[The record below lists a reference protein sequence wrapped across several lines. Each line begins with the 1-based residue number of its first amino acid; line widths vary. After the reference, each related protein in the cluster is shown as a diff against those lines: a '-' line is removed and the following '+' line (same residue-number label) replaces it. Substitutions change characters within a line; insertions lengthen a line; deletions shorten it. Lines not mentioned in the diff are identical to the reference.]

1 MLLPAYATRRS
12 SCRHGL
18 MLVALLALASNASG
32 QNLTFQKALATA
44 VSETPALR
52 ANTALVDAARY
63 SVMPAGELPDPKL
76 ALGIDNLPIQGQDRY
91 SLNRDFMTMQRI
103 GISQDIPNGAKRNA
117 RVAAANG
124 RLELAEAQ
132 TRVTRLTVL
141 RETATAWIA
150 RNTVE
155 QQLARIDALVSENT
169 LLASAVRAQLAGGKG
184 SAADAI
190 MPRQEAAMIEERRDE
205 LAARRQQA
213 IAALNR
219 WIGTAGE
226 MPLAGDAPD
235 WNLNRDRLT
244 HTLHQ
249 HPELALFDPKTKV
262 LDAQLAE
269 AKAGKRPD
277 WGVDVA
283 YLKRAPEFGDMVS
296 VQLRLDLPVF
306 SGSRQDPQIAA
317 RQAERTAVDAERE
330 ATLREHIAM
339 LDTDWADYQRL
350 VSASRR
356 QRETLLPLA
365 EEKVRLT
372 TAAWRGGKGML
383 ADVVAARRE
392 RIDTELKAIAV
403 EGERQQMAARLHY
416 AYGADDI
423 SSGEQQ

>member
-1 MLLPAYATRRS
+1 MLLSAYAAVRS
-12 SCRHGL
+12 LHRHGL
-18 MLVALLALASNASG
+18 VIAVLAAVTSNGFAQS
-32 QNLTFQKALATA
+32 LTFQKALATA
-44 VSETPALR
+44 VSDTPTLR
-52 ANTALVDAARY
+52 ANAAQVDAARY
-63 SVMPAGELPDPKL
+63 SVTPAGELPDPKL

-91 SLNRDFMTMQRI
+91 SLNKDSMTMQRI
-103 GISQDIPNGAKRNA
+103 GISQDIPNGAKRDA

-155 QQLARIDALVSENT
+155 QQLARVDALVSENS
-169 LLASAVRAQLAGGKG
+169 LLANAVRAQLAGGKG
-184 SAADAI
+184 SAADAV

-205 LAARRQQA
+205 LTARRQQA
-213 IAALNR
+213 IAALKR
-219 WIGTAGE
+219 WLGQDGE
-226 MPLAGDAPD
+226 LPLAGNPPD
-235 WNLNRDRLT
+235 WSLSRDRLA

-249 HPELALFDPKTKV
+249 HPELALFEPRTKV
-262 LDAQLAE
+262 ADAELAE

-283 YLKRAPEFGDMVS
+283 YQKRAPEFGDMVS

-317 RQAERTAVDAERE
+317 RQAERTALDAERE

-339 LDTDWADYQRL
+339 LDADWADYQRL
-350 VSASRR
+350 SNASKR
-356 QRETLLPLA
+356 QRDILLPLA
-365 EEKVRLT
+365 EEKVRLS
-372 TAAWRGGKGML
+372 TAAWRGGKGAL
-383 ADVVAARRE
+383 ADVVTARRE

-403 EGERQQMAARLHY
+403 EGERQQMAVRLHY
-416 AYGADDI
+416 AYGDV
-423 SSGEQQ
+423 SGEQQ

>member
-1 MLLPAYATRRS
+1 MLLPAYTAARPSR
-12 SCRHGL
+12 RHGL
-18 MLVALLALASNASG
+18 LLVVLMALASNAFAQS
-32 QNLTFQKALATA
+32 LTFQKALTTA
-44 VSETPALR
+44 VSDTPALR
-52 ANTALVDAARY
+52 ANAAQVDAARY
-63 SVMPAGELPDPKL
+63 SVTPAGELPDPKL

-91 SLNRDFMTMQRI
+91 SLNKDSMTMQRI
-103 GISQDIPNGAKRNA
+103 GISQDIPNGAKRDA

-124 RLELAEAQ
+124 RVELAEAQ

-155 QQLARIDALVSENT
+155 QQLARVDALVSENS
-169 LLASAVRAQLAGGKG
+169 LLANAVRAQLAGGKG
-184 SAADAI
+184 SAADAV

-213 IAALNR
+213 VAALKR
-219 WIGTAGE
+219 WLGSDGE
-226 MPLAGDAPD
+226 LPLAGDPPD
-235 WNLNRDRLT
+235 WNLSRDRLV

-249 HPELALFDPKTKV
+249 HPELALFEPRTKV
-262 LDAQLAE
+262 LDAELAE

-283 YLKRAPEFGDMVS
+283 YQKRAPEFGDMVS

-317 RQAERTAVDAERE
+317 RQAERSALDAERE

-339 LDTDWADYQRL
+339 LDADWADYQRL
-350 VSASRR
+350 SSASKR
-356 QRETLLPLA
+356 QRDILLPLA

-416 AYGADDI
+416 AYGEV
-423 SSGEQQ
+423 SGEQQ